1 MKKIGMILAIAAAA
15 GAAQAKDNVQKLLE
29 GKNTGLGGTTSRSI
43 QYLSVDVT
51 GTPSMDGYGSAL
63 NTVMSANLG
72 ANSHVIGIGWDV
84 NLTALGAS
92 WLSEL
97 TVSFEDSSAT
107 TGVYLRPGAGND
119 FPGTA
124 SFSSGGVVDLI
135 GLGLDF
141 NVGADGVL
149 RMEFFEG
156 YNDYVAAVDGWWNS
170 GTLTVQYDTIPA
182 PGAMALAA
190 GAGLLASRR
199 RR

>member
-29 GKNTGLGGTTSRSI
+29 GKNTGIGGTTSRSI

-51 GTPSMDGYGSAL
+51 GTPSMDEYGSAL

-97 TVSFEDSSAT
+97 TVSFEDSAQS
-107 TGVYLRPGAGND
+107 TGVFLRPGAGND

-190 GAGLLASRR
+190 GAGLLAARR